1 MNLAATPLP
10 ENAMECDECGH
21 VETDDMFLDIETCSK
36 CGGTL
41 TAVDLDE

>member
-1 MNLAATPLP
+1 MNLVATPLP
-10 ENAMECDECGH
+10 ENAMECSECAH
-21 VETDDMFLDIETCSK
+21 VETDGMFLDLETCGK